1 MEPDLAT
8 TNALLGVMA
17 AVSLLEALT
26 LIGLC
31 IGGFLLYR
39 RMIRVMAGI
48 DERHVAPTVSRVN
61 AILDD
66 VKGVT
71 SVVKDAAEGVDAGA
85 RSGLAWL
92 LGLWWRGRR
101 AV

>member
-17 AVSLLEALT
+17 AASLLEALT

-66 VKGVT
+66 ETGEHVRGW
-71 SVVKDAAEGVDAGA
+71 SRRESQSA
-85 RSGLAWL
+85 
-92 LGLWWRGRR
+92 GRR
-101 AV
+101 QV